1 MPQGKFRFN
10 TRELEIRVRREI
22 QRSPE
27 RAKRAM
33 DAVGGFI
40 NGEAK
45 DRSPVKEGF
54 LTSDISNETVK
65 YEKSYAAVIY
75 IPSNAPSA
83 PYAIKMHEGKYNLGT
98 DSEAKAR
105 KTGKGVGAKFITRAI
120 DANRDNIRDIIQA
133 ELRL

>member
-10 TRELEIRVRREI
+10 TRELEVKVQREI

-54 LTSDISNETVK
+54 LTSDISNQTVK

-83 PYAIKMHEGKYNLGT
+83 PYAIKMHEGKYNLGP

-105 KTGKGVGAKFITRAI
+105 KTGKGVGNKFITRAI
-120 DANRDNIRDIIQA
+120 DANRDDIKEIIKY
-133 ELRL
+133 ELRV